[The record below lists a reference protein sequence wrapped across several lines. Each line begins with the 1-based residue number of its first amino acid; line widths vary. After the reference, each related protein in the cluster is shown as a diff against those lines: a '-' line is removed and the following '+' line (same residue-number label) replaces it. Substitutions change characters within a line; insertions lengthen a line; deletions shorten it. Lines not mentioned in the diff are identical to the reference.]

1 MTVTNAINTTQ
12 TKIIDCIN
20 NSGLHPS
27 ICKLILLNVIKTI
40 EEFENSSDN
49 TEVNPKQK

>member
-1 MTVTNAINTTQ
+1 MTITNAINTTQ

-40 EEFENSSDN
+40 EEFENSSEN
-49 TEVNPKQK
+49 VESNSK